1 MPISLD
7 DKVDKEI
14 HRLITESHIIKLQE
28 CSDRQFF
35 SPIVIKVKKGWK
47 YNLGIGIKRTQLA
60 GTQK

>member
-14 HRLITESHIIKLQE
+14 HRLITKSHIIKLQE

-35 SPIVIKVKKGWK
+35 SPIVIKVKKDGSI
-47 YNLGIGIKRTQLA
+47 NLALESRELN
-60 GTQK
+60 